1 MKNITI
7 IKFLLPSCLLLLLTA
22 CSDLIEKEPL
32 DQLIDE
38 NFYQSPEDANRAV
51 TACYAP
57 IHGTNW
63 YGKSWMMT
71 EIPAD
76 NATTGGNDPDF
87 LTIDNFTVNGDNVPN
102 AEFWAEHYVVIV
114 RANQVLEKIPDID
127 MDEATRAA
135 ILGEA
140 KFLRA
145 FSYFDLVRMY
155 GGVPLITEVQDIYT
169 DFSVPRSTAEQVY
182 ELIIADLTE
191 GIGSLPAVRNSA
203 EAGRATSGAAKALLS
218 KVYLTT
224 KDYAE
229 AMELTREIIASNRYR
244 LMDTYDENWLKE
256 TSDNNEESIFQLQYT
271 GCGPGGT
278 GNALQA
284 FFAPFG
290 QGITKNSDGW
300 GSQTATSGQA
310 DSPGTTIRDAFEEG
324 DLRQYHTIMTP
335 GDFYPM
341 INPEDGGFTY
351 PPTRQISRTG
361 VSIKKYVIGG
371 GPDVC
376 FMSSPQNVHV
386 IRYAD
391 VLLSLAEASC
401 AIGGGVSITPD
412 VLEAFN
418 AVRTRAGLDS
428 VTSVTSEMVFQER
441 RVEFAFENQRWFD
454 LLRSGNAIETLRL
467 HGKSLDEHNLLFPI
481 PNEELAVNKNLTQ
494 NPGY

>member
-1 MKNITI
+1 MKNIITI
-7 IKFLLPSCLLLLLTA
+7 NLILLLLAFTA
-22 CSDLIEKEPL
+22 CNDLIEKEPL
-32 DQLIDE
+32 DQLIED
-38 NFYQSPEDANRAV
+38 NFYQSADDARRAI

-57 IHGTNW
+57 IQGTNW

-71 EIPAD
+71 EIPGD

-87 LTIDNFTVNGDNVPN
+87 LTIDNFTINGDNVPN

-114 RANQVLEKIPDID
+114 RANQVLDKIPDIN
-127 MDEATRAA
+127 MEETTKSA

-155 GGVPLITEVQDIYT
+155 GGVPLVTEVQDIYS
-169 DFSVPRSTAEQVY
+169 DFSVPRATIDQVY
-182 ELIIADLTE
+182 DLVIADLE
-191 GIGSLPAVRNSA
+191 DGIATLPAQRNSA
-203 EAGRATSGAAKALLS
+203 EAGRATSGAAKALLT

-224 KDYAE
+224 KNYAG
-229 AMELTREIIASNRYR
+229 AIELAREIIASGHYR
-244 LMDTYDENWLKE
+244 LMDTFDENWLKE
-256 TSDNNEESIFQLQYT
+256 TSDNNEESIFQVQYT

-300 GSQTATSGQA
+300 GSQTATSGQV
-310 DSPGTTIRDAFEEG
+310 DNQGTTIRDAFEED

-361 VSIKKYVIGG
+361 ISIKKYVIGG

-401 AIGGGVSITPD
+401 AMGGGISITPD

-418 AVRTRAGLDS
+418 AVRQRAGLEP
-428 VTSVTSEMVFQER
+428 VTSVTTEMVFQER

-467 HGKSLDEHNLLFPI
+467 HGKALDEHNLLFPI

>member
-1 MKNITI
+1 MKNITTFNFI
-7 IKFLLPSCLLLLLTA
+7 LLSLFTLAITSC
-22 CSDLIEKEPL
+22 
-32 DQLIDE
+32 
-38 NFYQSPEDANRAV
+38 N
-51 TACYAP
+51 
-57 IHGTNW
+57 NW

-76 NATTGGNDPDF
+76 NSTTGGNDPDF

-102 AEFWAEHYVVIV
+102 AEFWAEHYIVIV
-114 RANQVLEKIPDID
+114 RANTVLDKIPNID
-127 MDEATRAA
+127 MDETIKSS

-145 FSYFDLVRMY
+145 FTYFDLVRMY
-155 GGVPLITEVQDIYT
+155 GGVPIITEIQDFFS
-169 DFSVPRSTAEQVY
+169 DFEVPRATAEQVY
-182 ELIIADLTE
+182 DLIIADLKEAIAT
-191 GIGSLPAVRNSA
+191 LPDTRNSA
-203 EAGRATSGAAKALLS
+203 EAGRATSGAAKALLT

-229 AMELTREIIASNRYR
+229 AMELAREIIASGRYR

-271 GCGPGGT
+271 GCGPQGT

-310 DSPGTTIRDAFEEG
+310 DGQGTTIADAFEEN
-324 DLRQYHTIMTP
+324 DSRKYHTIMTP

-341 INPEDGGFTY
+341 INSEDGGFTY
-351 PPTRQISRTG
+351 PTRQISRTG

-376 FMSSPQNVHV
+376 FMSSPQNVHI

-391 VLLSLAEASC
+391 VLLSLAEAAC
-401 AIGGGVSITPD
+401 ATGGGISITPD

-418 AVRTRAGLDS
+418 AVRIRANLEP
-428 VTSVTSEMVFQER
+428 VTAVTTEMVFQER

-454 LLRSGNAIETLRL
+454 LLRAGTTLEVMRL
-467 HGKSLDEHNLLFPI
+467 HGKSLEEHNLLFPI
-481 PNEELAVNKNLTQ
+481 PNEELVVNKNLTQ

>member
-1 MKNITI
+1 MKNIVITKLI
-7 IKFLLPSCLLLLLTA
+7 PLSLLLLGLTA
-22 CSDLIEKEPL
+22 CNSLIEKEPL

-38 NFYQSPEDANRAV
+38 NFYQSAEDATRAV

-71 EIPAD
+71 EIPSD
-76 NATTGGNDPDF
+76 NSTTGGNDPDF
-87 LTIDNFTVNGDNVPN
+87 LTIDNFTINGDNPPN
-102 AEFWAEHYVVIV
+102 AEFWAEHYVVVV
-114 RANQVLEKIPDID
+114 RANKVLDKIPDID
-127 MDEATRAA
+127 MDEATKAA

-145 FSYFDLVRMY
+145 FTYFDLVRIY
-155 GGVPLITEVQDIYT
+155 GGVPIISEVQDIYS
-169 DFSVPRSTAEQVY
+169 DFSVPRATVDQVY
-182 ELIIADLTE
+182 DLIIADLE
-191 GIGSLPAVRNSA
+191 DGIATLPVERNAA
-203 EAGRATSGAAKALLS
+203 ETGRATAGAAKALLA
-218 KVYLTT
+218 KVYLTI
-224 KDYAE
+224 KKYPE
-229 AMELTREIIASNRYR
+229 VMELTREIIASGQYR
-244 LMDTYDENWLKE
+244 LMETFDENWLKE
-256 TSDNNEESIFQLQYT
+256 TSDNNQESVFQLQYT

-310 DSPGTTIRDAFEEG
+310 DQPGTTIRDAFEEN

-335 GDFYPM
+335 GDHYPM

-351 PPTRQISRTG
+351 PLTRQISRTG
-361 VSIKKYVIGG
+361 ISIKKYVIGG

-376 FMSSPQNVHV
+376 FMSSPQNVHI

-391 VLLSLAEASC
+391 VLLSLAEAAC
-401 AIGGGVSITPD
+401 ASGGGISITPD

-418 AVRTRAGLDS
+418 AVRIRAGLEP
-428 VTSVTSEMVFQER
+428 VTAVTTEMVFQER

-467 HGKSLDEHNLLFPI
+467 HGKALDEHNLLFPI
-481 PNEELAVNKNLTQ
+481 PNEELAVNKNLIQ

>member
-1 MKNITI
+1 
-7 IKFLLPSCLLLLLTA
+7 
-22 CSDLIEKEPL
+22 
-32 DQLIDE
+32 
-38 NFYQSPEDANRAV
+38 
-51 TACYAP
+51 
-57 IHGTNW
+57 
-63 YGKSWMMT
+63 MMT

-76 NATTGGNDPDF
+76 NSTTGGNDPDF

-102 AEFWAEHYVVIV
+102 AEFWAEHYIVIV
-114 RANQVLEKIPDID
+114 RANTVLDKIPNID
-127 MDEATRAA
+127 MDETIKSS

-145 FSYFDLVRMY
+145 FTYFDLVRMY
-155 GGVPLITEVQDIYT
+155 GGVPIITEIQDFFS
-169 DFSVPRSTAEQVY
+169 DFEVPRATAEQVY
-182 ELIIADLTE
+182 DLIIADLKEAIAT
-191 GIGSLPAVRNSA
+191 LPDTRNSA
-203 EAGRATSGAAKALLS
+203 EAGRATSGAAKALLT

-229 AMELTREIIASNRYR
+229 AMELAREIIASGRYR

-271 GCGPGGT
+271 GCGPQGT

-310 DSPGTTIRDAFEEG
+310 DGQGTTIADAFEEN
-324 DLRQYHTIMTP
+324 DSRKYHTIMTP

-341 INPEDGGFTY
+341 INSE
-351 PPTRQISRTG
+351 
-361 VSIKKYVIGG
+361 
-371 GPDVC
+371 
-376 FMSSPQNVHV
+376 
-386 IRYAD
+386 D
-391 VLLSLAEASC
+391 VLLSLAEAAC
-401 AIGGGVSITPD
+401 ATGGGISITPD

-418 AVRTRAGLDS
+418 AVRIRANLEP
-428 VTSVTSEMVFQER
+428 VTAVTTEMVFQER

-454 LLRSGNAIETLRL
+454 LLRAGTTLEVMRL
-467 HGKSLDEHNLLFPI
+467 HGKSLEEHNLLFPI
-481 PNEELAVNKNLTQ
+481 PNEELVVNKNLTQ

>member
-1 MKNITI
+1 LG
-7 IKFLLPSCLLLLLTA
+7 FTA
-22 CSDLIEKEPL
+22 CTDLIEKEPL
-32 DQLIDE
+32 DQLIEE
-38 NFYQSPEDANRAV
+38 NFYKTAQDAQRAI

-87 LTIDNFTVNGDNVPN
+87 LPIDNFTINGDNAPN
-102 AEFWAEHYVVIV
+102 AEFWGEHYVVIT
-114 RANQVLEKIPDID
+114 RTNQVLEKIPTTD
-127 MDEATRAA
+127 MPEEEKEA

-145 FSYFDLVRMY
+145 FAYFDLVRMY
-155 GGVPLITEVQDIYT
+155 GGVPIITEVQDIYS
-169 DFSVPRSTAEQVY
+169 DFEVARSTVEEVY
-182 ELIIADLTE
+182 DLIETDLE
-191 GIGSLPAVRNSA
+191 YGIKTLPAIRNDV
-203 EAGRATSGAAKALLS
+203 EAGRATSGASKALLV
-218 KVYLTT
+218 KVYLTIER
-224 KDYAE
+224 YAE
-229 AMELTREIIASNRYR
+229 AMELSREIISSQVYK
-244 LMDTYDENWLKE
+244 LTDTYADNWLKE
-256 TSDNNEESIFQLQYT
+256 KSDNNEEAIFQLQYT

-300 GSQTATSGQA
+300 GSQTATSGQI
-310 DSPGTTIRDAFEEG
+310 SNPGTTIRDAFEEN
-324 DLRQYHTIMTP
+324 DLRRYHTIMTP

-351 PPTRQISRTG
+351 PLTKQISRSG
-361 VSIKKYVIGG
+361 ISIKKYVIGG

-376 FMSSPQNVHV
+376 FMSSPQNLHV

-401 AIGGGVSITPD
+401 AMGGGISITPD

-418 AVRTRAGLDS
+418 AVRLRAGLEA
-428 VTSVTSEMVFQER
+428 VTSVTSEMVLQER
-441 RVEFAFENQRWFD
+441 RVEFAFENKRWFD
-454 LLRSGNAIETLRL
+454 LLRSGQAIDLLRL
-467 HGKSLDEHNLLFPI
+467 HGKQLDEHNLLFPI
-481 PNEELAVNKNLTQ
+481 PNEELSVNKKLTQ